1 MNKEMMNKEE
11 KINLESLFKGKIIES
26 LKHGP
31 GARVTLI
38 TEDGYKLVLEPNF
51 DVQYVKP

>member
-1 MNKEMMNKEE
+1 MNKEE
-11 KINLESLFKGKIIES
+11 TINLESLFKGKIIES

-38 TEDGYKLVLEPNF
+38 TEDGYKLILESNF